1 MFRINLLGLDIYGC
15 REALE
20 RLDDYLDRELS
31 HEEQRKVGQ
40 HLKICHECA
49 RKFAFE
55 HDLVNGL
62 REKTQHVALP
72 RISRLFLRASH
83 RLCAKKNPA
92 HPNHDA
98 PSTRNA
104 TSLIEAPRFAT
115 GRFHVC
121 V

>member
-62 REKTQHVALP
+62 REKTQQVALP
-72 RISRLFLRASH
+72 PDFVALSSRITQALRKEESD
-83 RLCAKKNPA
+83 P
-92 HPNHDA
+92 PE
-98 PSTRNA
+98 S
-104 TSLIEAPRFAT
+104 
-115 GRFHVC
+115 
-121 V
+121 

>member
-72 RISRLFLRASH
+72 RDFAALSSRITQALRKEEPGPPES
-83 RLCAKKNPA
+83 
-92 HPNHDA
+92 
-98 PSTRNA
+98 
-104 TSLIEAPRFAT
+104 
-115 GRFHVC
+115 
-121 V
+121 

>member
-62 REKTQHVALP
+62 REKTQHGALP
-72 RISRLFLRASH
+72 PDFAALSARISQALRKEEPDS
-83 RLCAKKNPA
+83 PE
-92 HPNHDA
+92 
-98 PSTRNA
+98 S
-104 TSLIEAPRFAT
+104 
-115 GRFHVC
+115 
-121 V
+121 

>member
-55 HDLVNGL
+55 HDLVSGL
-62 REKTQHVALP
+62 REKTQHVVLPADFAALSS
-72 RISRLFLRASH
+72 RITQALRKEESDP
-83 RLCAKKNPA
+83 LE
-92 HPNHDA
+92 
-98 PSTRNA
+98 S
-104 TSLIEAPRFAT
+104 
-115 GRFHVC
+115 
-121 V
+121 